1 MSVKKLR
8 RFTKVLL
15 ITLNIIVALSL
26 ILGCYGSYFDPRKY
40 WFTGFFTLASFYF
53 LLILIGFILFWL
65 FIKRI
70 MVFIGII
77 AIALSWNPL
86 KEVVPIRK
94 SPDFNVTKDPSGLRV
109 MSWNVEHFDILE
121 HKSHPE
127 RKQEMIATINEQ
139 EPDVACFQEMVAS
152 DQFSA
157 AINYLPDFVS
167 RLGMYDYNYT
177 FNPKLDFD
185 SKHHFGI
192 IIFSKY
198 PIINKQ
204 TVAYPPKDYNSTFQ
218 FADIVKN
225 DDTFRVFNIHLQSL
239 KFSNEN
245 RKYIEDPSIK
255 DERDFEESKSVAA
268 KFKTGFLKRKIQ
280 SERIREAVDQS
291 PYPAIVCGDFNDVP
305 NSYAYKTIGKGM
317 KNVFSE
323 KGAGI
328 GRTFYGISPTLRID
342 NIFVDPR
349 FDVQQYV
356 RIKKKL
362 SDHFPIIA
370 DLKYIK

>member
-65 FIKRI
+65 FVKRI

>member
-94 SPDFNVTKDPSGLRV
+94 SPDFNVSKDPSGLRV

-245 RKYIEDPSIK
+245 RKYIDDPSIK

-268 KFKTGFLKRKIQ
+268 KFRTGFLKRKIQ
-280 SERIREAVDQS
+280 SERIRNAIDQS

>member
-53 LLILIGFILFWL
+53 LLMLIGFILFWL
-65 FIKRI
+65 FVKRA

-86 KEVVPIRK
+86 QEVAPIRE
-94 SPDFNVTKDPSGLRV
+94 SPDFNIKKDPSAIRL

-139 EPDVACFQEMVAS
+139 QPDVACFQEMVAS
-152 DQFSA
+152 DQFSS
-157 AINYLPDFVS
+157 AINYLPEFMT
-167 RLGMYDYNYT
+167 RLAMYDYHYT

-255 DERDFEESKSVAA
+255 DERD
-268 KFKTGFLKRKIQ
+268 LKNLKVWLQ
-280 SERIREAVDQS
+280 SLK
-291 PYPAIVCGDFNDVP
+291 P
-305 NSYAYKTIGKGM
+305 
-317 KNVFSE
+317 VF
-323 KGAGI
+323 
-328 GRTFYGISPTLRID
+328 
-342 NIFVDPR
+342 
-349 FDVQQYV
+349 
-356 RIKKKL
+356 
-362 SDHFPIIA
+362 
-370 DLKYIK
+370 

>member
-1 MSVKKLR
+1 
-8 RFTKVLL
+8 
-15 ITLNIIVALSL
+15 
-26 ILGCYGSYFDPRKY
+26 
-40 WFTGFFTLASFYF
+40 
-53 LLILIGFILFWL
+53 
-65 FIKRI
+65 

-86 KEVVPIRK
+86 QEVAPIRE
-94 SPDFNVTKDPSGLRV
+94 SPDFNIKKDPSTIRL

-127 RKQEMIATINEQ
+127 RKQEMIAMINEQ
-139 EPDVACFQEMVAS
+139 QPDVACFQEMVAS
-152 DQFSA
+152 DQFSS
-157 AINYLPDFVS
+157 AINYLPEFMT
-167 RLGMYDYNYT
+167 RLAMYDYHYT

-305 NSYAYKTIGKGM
+305 NSYAYKTIGNGM

-342 NIFVDPR
+342 NIFNDQR
-349 FDVQQYV
+349 FEVQQYV

-370 DLKYIK
+370 DLRYLK